1 MTDQREVGW
10 YRYNGQ
16 MTRPDDR
23 ARWNVFNAGGRAVT
37 RGAEL
42 KGEVDIAEA
51 MQNKSIYLYVLVY
64 GDLLYCNN
72 SEFMC
77 TIILNTQL
85 APYRTG
91 LFDTN
96 IAWLR
101 HSFYIVTAIMNEIC
115 SW

>member
-23 ARWNVFNAGGRAVT
+23 ARWNVVNAGGRAVT
-37 RGAEL
+37 RDAEL

-101 HSFYIVTAIMNEIC
+101 HSILLQP
-115 SW
+115 

>member
-1 MTDQREVGW
+1 MI
-10 YRYNGQ
+10 
-16 MTRPDDR
+16 
-23 ARWNVFNAGGRAVT
+23 NAGGRSTRAVT
-37 RGAEL
+37 GGAEL
-42 KGEVDIAEA
+42 KGEVVIAEA

-85 APYRTG
+85 APYRIVLIKGRILDAVTPR

-101 HSFYIVTAIMNEIC
+101 YSILLQP
-115 SW
+115 